1 MFDWLRYRYALWRLD
16 RAATKISHIYSDL
29 RAKAKADKGNHDEL
43 DRIAHGEQEEYI
55 FNYEETELLI
65 SNYYLSLA
73 HKHLLPTPGYYDKE
87 KWEEGN
93 RLGRRYLSRA
103 AIRELR
109 SDIRKERAESRQDWQ
124 FWLTALT
131 VLTGL
136 VGAATGLIA
145 VWRK

>member
-1 MFDWLRYRYALWRLD
+1 MLDWLRYRYALWRLE
-16 RAATKISHIYSDL
+16 RAATEISHVYYDL
-29 RAKAKADKGNHDEL
+29 RAKAKENKSNREEL
-43 DRIAHGEQEEYI
+43 DRIFHDEQEEYML
-55 FNYEETELLI
+55 NYEEKEYLI
-65 SNYYLSLA
+65 SNFHLTTA

-93 RLGRRYLSRA
+93 RLGRRYLNRA

-124 FWLTALT
+124 FWLTSLA

>member
-1 MFDWLRYRYALWRLD
+1 MLDWLRYRYALWRLG
-16 RAATKISHIYSDL
+16 RAATAIGHTYYDL
-29 RAKAKADKGNHDEL
+29 RAKAKENKSNREEL
-43 DRIAHGEQEEYI
+43 DRIFHDEQEEYML
-55 FNYEETELLI
+55 NYEEREFLI
-65 SNYYLSLA
+65 SNYYLTLA

-87 KWEEGN
+87 KWEDGS
-93 RLGRRYLSRA
+93 RLGRRYLNRA

-124 FWLTALT
+124 FWLTSLT